1 MNFWAHTGSVLGYF
15 PFSVA
20 LPAGVAVTCNHI
32 DAAKRHPK
40 IVYTLCGLLAL
51 CVAFLLSR
59 LPGTIFR
66 GVDLGAAALL
76 AASCFVWAYLRVS
89 NVVTKTAAA
98 FLWRELFLV
107 GF

>member
-1 MNFWAHTGSVLGYF
+1 MNIWAHAGSVLGYF
-15 PFSVA
+15 PFIVA

-32 DAAKRHPK
+32 DAAKQRPK

-66 GVDLGAAALL
+66 GVDLGVAALL
-76 AASCFVWAYLRVS
+76 AHACIELRH
-89 NVVTKTAAA
+89 A
-98 FLWRELFLV
+98 
-107 GF
+107 